1 MSRQTFV
8 FDTRLPVGE
17 NVSERDPAHPKNV
30 MRNAAIIQNQAM
42 ADTKYD
48 IYPPKRVEAFSAQIQ
63 GALAQKHLF
72 TVAAIL
78 AVIVGITISMR
89 VQNMIARILL
99 ILIVVYSLH
108 YLVAQLSAY
117 SN

>member
-1 MSRQTFV
+1 MSKQTFV

-30 MRNAAIIQNQAM
+30 MRNAIIIQNQAM

-48 IYPPKRVEAFSAQIQ
+48 IYPPKRIEAFSVQIP
-63 GALAQKHLF
+63 HTRIF
-72 TVAAIL
+72 TIAAIL

-89 VQNMIARILL
+89 VQNMIIRIFS
-99 ILIVVYSLH
+99 ILVVVYSLH
-108 YLVAQLSAY
+108 YIVAKLDQSMY

>member
-48 IYPPKRVEAFSAQIQ
+48 IYPPKRVEAFSVQMPLKRVFII
-63 GALAQKHLF
+63 
-72 TVAAIL
+72 AAIL

-89 VQNMIARILL
+89 VQNMILRILL
-99 ILIVVYSLH
+99 ILAVVYSLH
-108 YLVAQLSAY
+108 YLVAQLTLY